1 MSKLKPQFDISHT
14 EVLARE
20 SCYQGF
26 LRMDKLQLRHRLFAG
41 GWSETMTR
49 ELMLRGQA
57 VGVLLFDPDRE
68 EIVLVRQFRVGM
80 IDEPQSPWLLE
91 IVAGMV
97 DAGEELLEVATRE
110 SLEEANVSPRD
121 LVEICSYYNS
131 PGASNEKITL
141 YCGRVDARNAG
152 GIYGL
157 AEEHE
162 DIEVVSVAYEEL
174 ITAVAT
180 GEVNNAMTII
190 ALQWLQ
196 LNRQNLMGRWK

>member
-1 MSKLKPQFDISHT
+1 MSKLTPQFDISDT
-14 EVLARE
+14 KVVARE

-26 LRMDKLQLRHRLFAG
+26 LRMDKLQLSHRLFAG

-57 VGVLLFDPDRE
+57 VGVLLFDPELE
-68 EIVLVRQFRVGM
+68 EVVLVRQFRVGM

-97 DAGEELLEVATRE
+97 GAGEELLEVAARE
-110 SLEEANVSPRD
+110 SLEEANVSPSD

-141 YCGRVDARNAG
+141 YCGRVDASEAH

-174 ITAVAT
+174 ITALAA
-180 GEVNNAMTII
+180 GEINNAMTMIS
-190 ALQWLQ
+190 LQWLQ
-196 LNRQNLMGRWK
+196 LNRQNLMDRWK

>member
-14 EVLARE
+14 EVLSRE
-20 SCYQGF
+20 SCHQGF

-97 DAGEELLEVATRE
+97 DVGEKLLEVAARE
-110 SLEEANVSPRD
+110 SLEEANVSPCD

-141 YCGRVDARNAG
+141 YCGRVDASDAG

-174 ITAVAT
+174 ITAVTA

-196 LNRQNLMGRWK
+196 LNRQNLMDRWE